1 MTENQNPEQK
11 ARDSIDELLKQAG
24 WAVQH
29 AKKIDLNVGLGQA
42 VREYQTDIGP
52 ADYVLFVDKQ
62 AVGVIEAKREDLAHK
77 ITEIESQTQG
87 YAAAK
92 LKWIN
97 NKEPLPFL
105 YESTGII
112 TRFTDG
118 RDPKPRSREVFSF
131 HRPETL
137 KEWLSQG
144 DSLRARLHHIPPL
157 NPNHLPAK
165 ELRLRDCQETAIT
178 NLEESFKAE
187 DRKSVV

>member
-11 ARDSIDELLKQAG
+11 ARDAIDALLKQSG
-24 WAVQH
+24 WIVQH
-29 AKKIDLNVGLGQA
+29 TKEIDLHAGLGVA

-52 ADYVLFVDKQ
+52 ADYVLFVDRK
-62 AVGVIEAKREDLAHK
+62 AVGVIEAKRKEEGQRLTAH
-77 ITEIESQTQG
+77 ESQTEG
-87 YAAAK
+87 YATAK

-137 KEWLSQG
+137 KEWLSQS

-165 ELRLRDCQETAIT
+165 ELRLRDCQEIAIT
-178 NLEESFKAE
+178 RLEESFRH
-187 DRKSVV
+187 DRAR